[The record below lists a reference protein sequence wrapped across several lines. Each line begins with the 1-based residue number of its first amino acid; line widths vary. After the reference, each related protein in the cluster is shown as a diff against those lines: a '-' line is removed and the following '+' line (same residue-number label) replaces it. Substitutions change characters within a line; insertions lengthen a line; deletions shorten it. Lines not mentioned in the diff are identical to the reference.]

1 MGALNDLN
9 IIFILTK
16 FVEICQTYLSVFVRM
31 SHPDTWVCKNEAQPT

>member
-16 FVEICQTYLSVFVRM
+16 FVEICQMHLN
-31 SHPDTWVCKNEAQPT
+31 PDMWVCKNEAQPT

>member
-16 FVEICQTYLSVFVRM
+16 FVEICQMLLSVFVRM
-31 SHPDTWVCKNEAQPT
+31 SHPEMLVCKNEAQLT